1 MFCFEK
7 LYKLA
12 ACIKLLYFLSLDYTV
27 VEVLIE
33 AWDLTD
39 LLLDRFFFC
48 DTRAHYH
55 AEIWVSVVLGSVGA
69 GDTVVFFFPHI
80 THVYNLLIELAPI
93 KHLGSIK
100 GVL

>member
-1 MFCFEK
+1 MFSFEK
-7 LYKLA
+7 LNKLA

-27 VEVLIE
+27 VEVLVE

-55 AEIWVSVVLGSVGA
+55 AKIWVAVVMARVEA
-69 GDTVVFFFPHI
+69 GDTVVFLFPHI
-80 THVYNLLIELAPI
+80 THVYSLLIELAPI